1 MDDLR
6 LHTEGR
12 KAGTDRF
19 ATMGNEELEELL
31 LAAAKEIFHREEKMI
46 RDLREIADRAQA
58 EYHITKQRNKAQAES
73 AFIEYTNA
81 LKRANQYQ
89 DQHYD
94 RWYRVDGIYVD
105 VFNAATGS
113 YGRGQAL
120 KYLENKKE

>member
-31 LAAAKEIFHREEKMI
+31 FAAAKEIFRREEEMI
-46 RDLREIADRAQA
+46 HDLRELADRARA
-58 EYHITKQRNKAQAES
+58 EYHITEQQNKAQAEA
-73 AFIEYTNA
+73 AFMEYTNA
-81 LKRANQYQ
+81 LDQANQCQ

-94 RWYRVDGIYVD
+94 RWYRTDGIYAD
-105 VFNAATGS
+105 MFNAATGS
-113 YGRGQAL
+113 YGRARAM
-120 KYLENKKE
+120 KYLGNEKG

>member
-1 MDDLR
+1 
-6 LHTEGR
+6 
-12 KAGTDRF
+12 
-19 ATMGNEELEELL
+19 MGNEELEELL

-46 RDLREIADRAQA
+46 RDLREIADWAQA

-113 YGRGQAL
+113 YGRGQAM